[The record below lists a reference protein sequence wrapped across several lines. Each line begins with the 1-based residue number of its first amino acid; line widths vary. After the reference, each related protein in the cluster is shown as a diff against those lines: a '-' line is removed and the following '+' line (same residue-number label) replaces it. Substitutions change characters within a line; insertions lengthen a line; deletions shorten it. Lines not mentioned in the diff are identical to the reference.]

1 MIQFFQDLAA
11 AITGINDLIDK
22 LNAGEIT
29 IRINLY
35 VNDQEVY
42 LPPADTNTGV

>member
-1 MIQFFQDLAA
+1 MFQFFKDLAA

-22 LNAGEIT
+22 LNTGEIT

-35 VNDQEVY
+35 VNDEKVV
-42 LPPADTNTGV
+42 LPPVTPPVA